1 MYSKLAIKNVKK
13 SFKDYAIYFITLT
26 LAVCVFYI
34 FNSIS
39 SQQIMLDLN
48 EVQTEYVKVLG
59 TVMSALSIFI
69 SFILG
74 FLIIYANNYIIKR
87 RKKELGLYMTIGMDK
102 SKISF
107 ILFFETLLIGL
118 VSLVIGI
125 VMGVFLSQGVAVL
138 TAKMFQVKLKQFTF
152 VFSQEA
158 TIKTIEYFG
167 IIFLLVIIFNSFI
180 ISKYKVIDLIYGEK
194 KNEEL
199 KTKNIMISVFIFLA
213 ALVFIGLGYKLII
226 KNQLMSLDKE
236 FATAIILG
244 VIGTLLFFMSLS
256 GFALKVVQSNKKV
269 YLKNL
274 NMFVLRQINSKINTN
289 YISMSLICLMLF
301 VAIGMLSTGFSLS
314 NSMNKTI
321 QLATPYDGSFIA
333 ADPSINIEDALY
345 KMDFDIKKDCKDYHE
360 FKVYRLNIS
369 VNDFFKNDE
378 EDLKDIKG
386 MGFAKVKVIKLSDF
400 NRLMEMKGKE
410 RCNLEQDQ
418 YAILTNDTNVKKICD
433 KDKNNR
439 LDVIINNNEIKPS
452 TYSARYESVVTMP
465 LAGDILTLIVNDEAS
480 KGLEL
485 DSAYASFNFLGD
497 PEAKE
502 KEFLKKGE
510 EIGKAIED
518 SNQKENMPKVSGITK
533 SMVKD
538 SFAGLSTLVV
548 YIGLYVGVIFLITC
562 VAVLALQQLSEASDN
577 IKRYK
582 VLKNIGVDDKM
593 INKAIFTQ
601 TLIYFLMPL
610 ALAIIHSIVGLYVA
624 NNVIKFFGEGSIW
637 NQALWVSAVI
647 LVVYTIYFIATYN
660 GAKTIVKK
668 N

>member
-138 TAKMFQVKLKQFTF
+138 TAKMFEVKLKQFTF

-321 QLATPYDGSFIA
+321 QLATPYDVSFIA

-369 VNDFFKNDE
+369 VNDFFKNNE

-593 INKAIFTQ
+593 INKSIFTQ

>member
-34 FNSIS
+34 FNSIA

-138 TAKMFQVKLKQFTF
+138 TAKMFEVKLKQFTF

-213 ALVFIGLGYKLII
+213 SVIFIGLGYKLII

-333 ADPSINIEDALY
+333 EDPSINIADTLH
-345 KMDFDIKKDCKDYHE
+345 KMNFDIKEDCKDYHE

-386 MGFAKVKVIKLSDF
+386 MGFAKIKVIKLSDF

-410 RCNLEQDQ
+410 KCNLEQDQ

-452 TYSARYESVVTMP
+452 TYSARYESVITMP
-465 LAGDILTLIVNDEAS
+465 LAGDILTLIVNDEIS

-497 PEAKE
+497 PEEKE

-510 EIGKAIED
+510 EIGKAIKD
-518 SNQKENMPKVSGITK
+518 STQKESMPKVSGITK